1 MFFEDFSH
9 HYTIH
14 IVMDD
19 FHGKRVTVLGLGR
32 FGGGI
37 GVSRWLVEHGAK
49 VLVAD
54 EAPADSLAESID
66 KLAGLPIDF
75 HLGALHEQ
83 DFTNTDLL
91 VISPAIPPSHSML
104 AAARNAGVPV
114 TLEIRLFIERC
125 PATLVGVTGT
135 KGKSTTTAL
144 LGKMLEQK
152 YRTFVGG
159 NLGGSLLGELPNM
172 CAADVVVLELSSYM
186 LEHLTPMRWSPDVA
200 VVTMIANDHLQW
212 HGGVE
217 KYIDAKRNLVR
228 FQTKDDFAVLS
239 EENTL
244 SASFAADTQ
253 ANIVKYAIEGRPPFL
268 LRISGRH
275 NQLNAQA
282 AFAAAQCLGVTREA
296 AQLGIA
302 GFTGLPH
309 RMQVVHES
317 AGITWVNDSIA
328 TIPEAAVAASQSFPR
343 GKVIQ
348 IVGGYDKQLDWSA
361 MCREL
366 AAGCK
371 AILTI
376 GTIGAKLAEMLRA
389 SAPVAR
395 VWECGDLPS
404 AVAAAKS
411 LAEGGDVVLLST
423 GTASYDQF
431 ANFEQ
436 RGEAFADLAKQ
447 V

>member
-1 MFFEDFSH
+1 
-9 HYTIH
+9 
-14 IVMDD
+14 
-19 FHGKRVTVLGLGR
+19 
-32 FGGGI
+32 
-37 GVSRWLVEHGAK
+37 
-49 VLVAD
+49 
-54 EAPADSLAESID
+54 
-66 KLAGLPIDF
+66 
-75 HLGALHEQ
+75 
-83 DFTNTDLL
+83 
-91 VISPAIPPSHSML
+91 
-104 AAARNAGVPV
+104 
-114 TLEIRLFIERC
+114 
-125 PATLVGVTGT
+125 
-135 KGKSTTTAL
+135 
-144 LGKMLEQK
+144 MLEQK